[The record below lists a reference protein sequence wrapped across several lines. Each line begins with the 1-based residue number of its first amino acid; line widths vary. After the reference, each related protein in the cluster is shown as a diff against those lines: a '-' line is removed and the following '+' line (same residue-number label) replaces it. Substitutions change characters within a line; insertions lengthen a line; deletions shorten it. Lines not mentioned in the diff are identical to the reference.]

1 MDVKKEIE
9 SIQNELVEIRRHL
22 HAHPEQSWHEF
33 ETQAYIIN
41 YLEKLGIPYVKSTKS
56 GVIATIKGPH
66 SSDKI
71 LGIRADIDALPIT
84 ELGTCE
90 YKSKNEGTMHACGHD
105 THITILL
112 GTAKILAKMKDE
124 LTITVRLLFQ
134 PAEEKID
141 DSGAYYMKEDPLVKE
156 CSRLIA
162 LHIWSKI
169 PVGCASLRYGPVM
182 SAADTFDIY
191 IDGKG
196 GHGALP
202 HQTIDPIVAGAQFV
216 NEVQTVISR
225 EVNPL
230 EPAVISVT
238 AFNSGT
244 TSNVIPGTAH
254 LQGTARTFNTD
265 LRNAYPGIL
274 ERIAKGVAESSRTN
288 IKVYYHFGPPP
299 MINDDEC
306 VKTGRLACSKVFE
319 KDKIID
325 WELQMGGEDFA
336 KYNIPK
342 CLLLLGGGFK
352 NENRRYPQHS
362 PYFDIDEK
370 ALGLGVHYFVEYVL
384 AYEDES
390 K

>member
-1 MDVKKEIE
+1 
-9 SIQNELVEIRRHL
+9 
-22 HAHPEQSWHEF
+22 
-33 ETQAYIIN
+33 
-41 YLEKLGIPYVKSTKS
+41 
-56 GVIATIKGPH
+56 
-66 SSDKI
+66 
-71 LGIRADIDALPIT
+71 
-84 ELGTCE
+84 
-90 YKSKNEGTMHACGHD
+90 
-105 THITILL
+105 
-112 GTAKILAKMKDE
+112 
-124 LTITVRLLFQ
+124 
-134 PAEEKID
+134 
-141 DSGAYYMKEDPLVKE
+141 MKEDPLVKE

-288 IKVYYHFGPPP
+288 IKVDYH
-299 MINDDEC
+299 
-306 VKTGRLACSKVFE
+306 
-319 KDKIID
+319 
-325 WELQMGGEDFA
+325 
-336 KYNIPK
+336 
-342 CLLLLGGGFK
+342 LGHL
-352 NENRRYPQHS
+352 P
-362 PYFDIDEK
+362 
-370 ALGLGVHYFVEYVL
+370 
-384 AYEDES
+384 
-390 K
+390 